1 MDIYVG
7 ADGSP
12 VDAIDDV
19 TPTAYEEANGSGSGT
34 LNDIGGL
41 AGEMGIGVKFSVPVI
56 GAVDFKYITKVD
68 GTENADKN
76 NSADAVNSVGSGES
90 FSIKTNLGDLPVVG
104 AFLDGATLTTGYGL
118 MKYLQ

>member
-1 MDIYVG
+1 MGMMDIYVG

-41 AGEMGIGVKFSVPVI
+41 AGEMGIGVKFSVPVL
-56 GAVDFKYITKVD
+56 GAVDFKYIPKVD
-68 GTENADKN
+68 GDWKMQTM
-76 NSADAVNSVGSGES
+76 
-90 FSIKTNLGDLPVVG
+90 
-104 AFLDGATLTTGYGL
+104 LTQL
-118 MKYLQ
+118 MQANCWFW